1 MIRTRVFWALAPVAV
16 LATMAAPARAHAQP
30 PADGGSQAEGTDSS
44 GSKGKKKLNLDDDF
58 LVEGKLEKPNAFQ
71 VLRRASM
78 DYDWA
83 RLDAKFVPLVL
94 ESVQDPLF

>member
-1 MIRTRVFWALAPVAV
+1 MGRTRVFWALAPVAV
-16 LATMAAPARAHAQP
+16 LATMAAPARAYAQP
-30 PADGGSQAEGTDSS
+30 PADGSESAGGNDGEAA
-44 GSKGKKKLNLDDDF
+44 KGKKKLSFDDDF